1 MSRSDA
7 GGSNAPFRRQVVGD
21 PRRRL
26 EFQSNDGRVPGA
38 FMFYMLRDCGL
49 QVITP
54 ENRSLIRESSEAGI
68 HAQWNHLA
76 NLSARTGSCLQI
88 FSKVCLF

>member
-68 HAQWNHLA
+68 HAQWNQSAHLRED
-76 NLSARTGSCLQI
+76 LQTGARTGTQ
-88 FSKVCLF
+88 VG